1 MVRVLL
7 IDDDARLFELLSS
20 YLRQN
25 GVDLEH
31 ARDGVSG
38 LRALSERSFDAVLL
52 DGMMP
57 GMDGLEVL
65 RRIRER
71 GAIPVLMLT
80 ARGDEADRV
89 VGLELGADDYV
100 AKPFS
105 SRELLARLR
114 AVLRR
119 MAPAVGSER
128 LSANGVE
135 VEVGTREVRV
145 DGQDVELVSVARAIG
160 EGKLD
165 RRMRLAP
172 FGRRGREVAMIAE
185 AINTMAT
192 RIERQL
198 ADQRE
203 LLAAVS
209 HELRTPLGHLRV
221 LIDTARER
229 PGLDREQLSTL
240 DELEREVVELD
251 GLVDQLLVHSR
262 LEFDRV
268 EARALDPVGVA
279 VRALER
285 VGDDAGRL
293 DIETEVES
301 IVGDPTLLGR
311 ALANLLSNARTHGHG
326 LERLRVYDEDGLL
339 CFDVE
344 DRGPG
349 FADGEQERVFESFV
363 QGRAREGG
371 SLGLGLSLVLRIAR
385 AHGGRA
391 WARNRAQGGACVGFG
406 VALDGGPRRGDA
418 VIASTHD

>member
-1 MVRVLL
+1 MRHGHRGHGSHGRRRLPAIAWRV
-7 IDDDARLFELLSS
+7 
-20 YLRQN
+20 
-25 GVDLEH
+25 H
-31 ARDGVSG
+31 HG
-38 LRALSERSFDAVLL
+38 LRRSMFRAFGLAILISAALGWGVHAMLEPSKLAVPVALALAAAVLWMAA
-52 DGMMP
+52 G
-57 GMDGLEVL
+57 G
-65 RRIRER
+65 I
-71 GAIPVLMLT
+71 AWALT
-80 ARGDEADRV
+80 RP
-89 VGLELGADDYV
+89 LI
-100 AKPFS
+100 
-105 SRELLARLR
+105 
-114 AVLRR
+114 
-119 MAPAVGSER
+119 
-128 LSANGVE
+128 
-135 VEVGTREVRV
+135 
-145 DGQDVELVSVARAIG
+145 ELVSVARAIG

-209 HELRTPLGHLRV
+209 HELRTPLGHVRV

-229 PGLDREQLSTL
+229 PGLDREQRSTL

-262 LEFDRV
+262 LEFERI
-268 EARALDPVGVA
+268 EARRLDPVGVA

-326 LERLRVYDEDGLL
+326 LERLRVYDDDGLL
-339 CFDVE
+339 CFDIE

-349 FADGEQERVFESFV
+349 FADGEHERVFESFV

-371 SLGLGLSLVLRIAR
+371 SLGLGLSLVSRIAR

-406 VALDGGPRRGDA
+406 VALDGGPPRGDA
-418 VIASTHD
+418 VIASAND